1 MPRRRRKERYI
12 DRWLKEHPRLTLY
25 LTKEEFDLASELA
38 SYEGMTVKDFI
49 AKTIRELIAK
59 WKGCSEKGKDI

>member
-25 LTKEEFDLASELA
+25 LTKEEYDAIKEMAAFMN
-38 SYEGMTVKDFI
+38 MTVRDLVVE
-49 AKTIRELIAK
+49 TIKELSAR
-59 WKGCSEKGKDI
+59 WRGRPEKGGGA